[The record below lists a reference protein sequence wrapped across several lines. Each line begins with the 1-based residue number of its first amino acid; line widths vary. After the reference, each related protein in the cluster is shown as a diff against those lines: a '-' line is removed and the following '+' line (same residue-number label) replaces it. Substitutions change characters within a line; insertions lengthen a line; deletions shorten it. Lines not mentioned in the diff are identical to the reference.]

1 MNKDLI
7 GSKNLGKVSRELE
20 AMKRCQHPH
29 IIRLYH
35 VMETESNIFMV
46 TEYASKGEV
55 FGIHQQGLFTTLG
68 DTIRSTPTP
77 RTRRTY
83 SLLTRQGGMLL
94 LLTFRY

>member
-55 FGIHQQGLFTTLG
+55 FGEFNFIHL
-68 DTIRSTPTP
+68 STN
-77 RTRRTY
+77 Y
-83 SLLTRQGGMLL
+83 FS
-94 LLTFRY
+94 FCY